1 MASASELLNA
11 TRGDTA
17 QNSFLTISD
26 ADAKAVFDL
35 SDDWDDLTDDEK
47 AKYLVQATRL
57 INDPLLFPGL
67 VLGVEEEYDA
77 AYAAAQ
83 TACYFQA
90 VYLVRNIDDI
100 RDAENAGAVG
110 AKAISSPVGSVSVTA
125 FSRFNARSPEA
136 MAVLRPFCDFGPP
149 RILR

>member
-11 TRGDTA
+11 VRGDTA

-77 AYAAAQ
+77 AYAAARD
-83 TACYFQA
+83 ACYLQA

-110 AKAISSPVGSVSVTA
+110 AKAISSPVGSVGITGY
-125 FSRFNARSPEA
+125 SRFNSRSPEA
-136 MAVLRPFCDFGPP
+136 MAVMRPYCDFGPP